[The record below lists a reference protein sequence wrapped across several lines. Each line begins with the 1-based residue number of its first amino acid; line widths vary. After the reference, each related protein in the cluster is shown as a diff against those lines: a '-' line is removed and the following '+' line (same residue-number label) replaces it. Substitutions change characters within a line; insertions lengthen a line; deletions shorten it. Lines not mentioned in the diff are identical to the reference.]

1 MPMDLSIE
9 DWHIEIFKPGSKT
22 PDIAQTTFTL
32 WRTARRYIDAARR
45 IYPDAV
51 VQVTVPQ
58 SVPETVLAE
67 LTAMGAQLVNE
78 GD

>member
-1 MPMDLSIE
+1 MDLIQE
-9 DWHIEIFKPGSKT
+9 WHIEIFRPGSET
-22 PDIAQTTFTL
+22 PDIAQTTLPT
-32 WRTARRYIDAARR
+32 WRTARRYIEAARR